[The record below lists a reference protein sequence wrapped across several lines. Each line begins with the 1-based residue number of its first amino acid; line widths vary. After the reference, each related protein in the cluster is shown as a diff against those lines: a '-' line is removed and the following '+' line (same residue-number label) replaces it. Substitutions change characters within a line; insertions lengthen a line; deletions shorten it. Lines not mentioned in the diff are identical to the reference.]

1 MSQREIDRERSRW
14 CRSGCDLI
22 AVVVEFDGGDMLKRR
37 CEAERRREDGATLVS
52 PKLRMRRFSVVN
64 LDGLIWDPSTVCRS
78 GWRQRSSTVIANFKC
93 CLQIVD
99 GSAQPAYCLASSRG
113 IVVGATTD
121 GRWRTLRRDRER
133 DWFRVWTREYDIYT
147 ERCFGHF
154 VWVCTFDKVFR
165 RLDFWSNKIENMKFR
180 TKCLRLSVEKSKAR
194 RT

>member
-22 AVVVEFDGGDMLKRR
+22 AVVVEFDGGAMLKRR

-64 LDGLIWDPSTVCRS
+64 LDGLIWDPSAVCRS
-78 GWRQRSSTVIANFKC
+78 GWRQRSSTVIANFKH

-147 ERCFGHF
+147 
-154 VWVCTFDKVFR
+154 
-165 RLDFWSNKIENMKFR
+165 
-180 TKCLRLSVEKSKAR
+180 
-194 RT
+194 